1 MCGCGVRGHIVL
13 YDECTEEQQLY
24 AWWMECPGGVC
35 EYVEEFAFGAS
46 LVWLGAVLQICGTCT
61 LFTCM
66 IDVATYTFE
75 VCHIHCARYGLG
87 QKWREVGVAC
97 LEGKSDLKWE

>member
-1 MCGCGVRGHIVL
+1 MCGCGVRGHVVL

-61 LFTCM
+61 LSTCM
-66 IDVATYTFE
+66 M
-75 VCHIHCARYGLG
+75 
-87 QKWREVGVAC
+87 WRPTIC
-97 LEGKSDLKWE
+97 R

>member
-1 MCGCGVRGHIVL
+1 MRVWCARTYYIIIL

-46 LVWLGAVLQICGTCT
+46 LVWCRIANMWYLNIIDLH
-61 LFTCM
+61 
-66 IDVATYTFE
+66 DVATY
-75 VCHIHCARYGLG
+75 YM
-87 QKWREVGVAC
+87 
-97 LEGKSDLKWE
+97 

>member
-1 MCGCGVRGHIVL
+1 ML

-46 LVWLGAVLQICGTCT
+46 LVWCRIANMWSVSQFYTHPC
-61 LFTCM
+61 
-66 IDVATYTFE
+66 IDDRPQHFYCRISGNSAN
-75 VCHIHCARYGLG
+75 
-87 QKWREVGVAC
+87 
-97 LEGKSDLKWE
+97 S